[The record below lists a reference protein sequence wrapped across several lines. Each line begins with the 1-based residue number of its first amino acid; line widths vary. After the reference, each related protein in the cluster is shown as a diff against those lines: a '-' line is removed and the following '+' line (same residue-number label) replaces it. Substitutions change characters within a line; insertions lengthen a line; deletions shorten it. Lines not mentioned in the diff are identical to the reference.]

1 MMKNSGLFCGLC
13 KLTVKYCSSHKRQRF
28 KTKPVSFLPQKP
40 KTVCV
45 YSSYQSISIA
55 NPAQESVTLACPKL
69 VRPIS
74 SDFWSLLGI
83 TFYSRLVY
91 V

>member
-13 KLTVKYCSSHKRQRF
+13 KLRVENTVKYYLA
-28 KTKPVSFLPQKP
+28 PFLPQKP

-55 NPAQESVTLACPKL
+55 NPAPKSVTLACPKL

-74 SDFWSLLGI
+74 SDFWSLLGRK
-83 TFYSRLVY
+83 FYSMLVY